1 MTLSLNREILV
12 NAIIQDPTR
21 RPLYGWVP
29 YGVKD
34 VLDPATDWRVTAGD
48 AFAEDLEEAKALL
61 AEAGYPDGAG
71 FPTFSIKY
79 TPSTEL
85 ENVAQAMA
93 QMWKQYLG
101 LTCEVSAVESGV
113 YWADDTGTR
122 DSGDFEI
129 AYMGYTLDYPEP
141 SSAFFLL
148 ENAEGS
154 KQTRWDC
161 PDYLTL
167 CNKMRTALEETEREE
182 VYKQAEAL
190 LAQEC
195 PVIPIYNYADSALI
209 ASRVTGF
216 TRNSNGHPNFEYCT
230 VAE

>member
-1 MTLSLNREILV
+1 MS
-12 NAIIQDPTR
+12 
-21 RPLYGWVP
+21 
-29 YGVKD
+29 
-34 VLDPATDWRVTAGD
+34 
-48 AFAEDLEEAKALL
+48 
-61 AEAGYPDGAG
+61 
-71 FPTFSIKY
+71 
-79 TPSTEL
+79 
-85 ENVAQAMA
+85 

-141 SSAFFLL
+141 SSAFILL

-195 PVIPIYNYADSALI
+195 PVIPIYNYADSALV